1 MIVEAQLARLRG
13 LLAARHGQSGQAEQS
28 LKAAS
33 ARFRELGLP
42 FWLAVSLLE
51 LGEVLVAEGRAD
63 EAAPLLAEAREIFDR
78 LKARP
83 WLERLDRAGVPVAE
97 AAR

>member
-1 MIVEAQLARLRG
+1 
-13 LLAARHGQSGQAEQS
+13 LLAARRGQSGQAEQN

-51 LGEVLVAEGRAD
+51 LGEVLLAAGRD
-63 EAAPLLAEAREIFDR
+63 EEAAPPLVEAREIFER
-78 LKARP
+78 LEARP
-83 WLERLDRAGVPVAE
+83 WLERLDRAGVPVVE